1 LSLPCAKLS
10 DVLPFVG
17 QARCAWLASGRDH
30 LITVFW
36 VYSVKWEGS
45 NFSCFDSFLFALSD
59 FELIPSF
66 VQSVCDCEA
75 SGVHAYA

>member
-1 LSLPCAKLS
+1 
-10 DVLPFVG
+10 V
-17 QARCAWLASGRDH
+17 RCAWLASSRDH

-36 VYSVKWEGS
+36 VYSVEWEGS
-45 NFSCFDSFLFALSD
+45 NFSCLIPFLFVLSD

-66 VQSVCDCEA
+66 VLSDCEA